1 MTRDLVEQQLVHFI
15 AIDLGASSGRLI
27 VAKLFNNRLELE
39 ELHRFAN
46 EPVKALDHVY
56 WDILKLW
63 HEIKEGLRLYAQRY
77 GEEAAPSASTL
88 GGLILPCLI
97 VKGNS

>member
-15 AIDLGASSGRLI
+15 AIDLRGSSGRLI

-46 EPVKALDHVY
+46 E
-56 WDILKLW
+56 
-63 HEIKEGLRLYAQRY
+63 R
-77 GEEAAPSASTL
+77 
-88 GGLILPCLI
+88 
-97 VKGNS
+97 